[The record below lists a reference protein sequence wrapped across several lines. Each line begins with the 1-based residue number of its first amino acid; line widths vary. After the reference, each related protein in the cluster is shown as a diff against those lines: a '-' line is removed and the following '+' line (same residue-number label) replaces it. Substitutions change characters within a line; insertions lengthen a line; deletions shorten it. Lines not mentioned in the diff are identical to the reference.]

1 MPRGLSLTYAPKI
14 EAVFNGSCRQT
25 LRFSR
30 NFKEGEKRTIHDWA
44 GVPYRSPWG
53 RRLDVEITRV
63 RLVKVDTKAIAV
75 YGWGGESWMSFPWDS
90 IGAMNLARADG
101 IVARPGDNRILGLVW
116 RDVLIELNK
125 TSRTP
130 VDLERGAEGS
140 IIEWE
145 PIGGVY

>member
-1 MPRGLSLTYAPKI
+1 MTYAPKI
-14 EAVFNGSCRQT
+14 EAVFAGSCRQT

-30 NFKEGEKRTIHDWA
+30 NFKEGEKRTIHEWS
-44 GVPYRSPWG
+44 GLPYRSPWG

-63 RLVKVDTKAIAV
+63 REVEVDTKAIKV
-75 YGWGGESWMSFPWDS
+75 HYGWDAETWASYPWGS
-90 IGAMNLARADG
+90 TAAMNLARADG

-140 IIEWE
+140 LIEWE
-145 PIGGVY
+145 PLGGVY